1 MNRQLMVLAMV
12 LCFTV
17 PGLAGPQQPV
27 PKEGACPPVGSPQS
41 RECKVTIECPPLK
54 SGESQVCKATF
65 DCPPPKP
72 ATGKKV
78 KKPAD

>member
-1 MNRQLMVLAMV
+1 
-12 LCFTV
+12 
-17 PGLAGPQQPV
+17 
-27 PKEGACPPVGSPQS
+27 VGNPQS

-72 ATGKKV
+72 AKGKKV
-78 KKPAD
+78 KKQTD